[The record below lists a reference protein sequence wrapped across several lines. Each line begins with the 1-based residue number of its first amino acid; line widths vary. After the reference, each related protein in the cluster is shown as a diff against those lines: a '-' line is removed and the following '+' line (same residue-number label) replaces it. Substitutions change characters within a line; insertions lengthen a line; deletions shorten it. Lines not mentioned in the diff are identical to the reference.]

1 MVDGLRAI
9 LLTKVIPR
17 RFNVK
22 PTNPVLALTERP
34 LASLVARWGLIPSWF
49 KGSEPKAW
57 QATTFNARLRG
68 RVLHFGERFRGAV
81 GRFGGQAAL

>member
-17 RFNVK
+17 RFNVQQSH
-22 PTNPVLALTERP
+22 PVLTLTERP
-34 LASLVARWGLIPSWF
+34 VASLVACWGLSPSWF

-57 QATTFNARLRG
+57 QATTFNARLRK
-68 RVLHFGERFRGAV
+68 RVLHFGERFHGAV
-81 GRFGGQAAL
+81 GRFGG